1 MVVAQALLALLL
13 CADAP
18 APAPAEDERVL
29 PAEDPPE
36 NALREIAA
44 RALAELTRADGP
56 VGECHDDE
64 RGYSTIVRSQRSPRT
79 ASEEVIDAQT
89 ISATPRRRSADDL
102 LRLVPGVLLS
112 QHGAEGK
119 GSQLFMR
126 GFDAAHGTDVE
137 VTLAGIPVNELS
149 NIHGQGY
156 LDLNFIIPEVVRRIE
171 VQKGPYQLEQGNFA
185 NAGSIGFELGVPEP
199 LRGTRVSYELGSTIR
214 HRALLLHAPRV
225 WPNKRSFMAVEAMH
239 DRGFGQN
246 RGARRLSSM
255 AQVQL
260 HKSKQLGQ
268 FDLLVAGYL
277 ADFGAPGALR
287 ADDVETGE
295 LGFYDAYRD
304 DTRGASLRGLVGL
317 RHVLRRG
324 TTRVDQLAYG
334 QYRYL
339 QLVEDFTGYLL
350 DPVDGDRRLQKH
362 EFGGVGYRFRVT
374 RPLTEGLVLV
384 AGFNWQFDRVD
395 QLEHQV
401 DAEHRTVD
409 ERWDLDIAQHQ
420 LAALA
425 GLRWLPADWALIE
438 AGVRAD
444 MFYYWVVDVLGA
456 LGRGAGGPFKDAMI
470 LPSPRLL
477 TRFRPAERW
486 SIFTAYGRG
495 LRAPEA
501 RAVVAQA
508 SSEGES
514 VDQYR
519 GGEPRITTSDAVE
532 LGARWEPHEVV
543 SAGASAFGTW
553 IGNELVFDHV
563 SGINLE
569 RSRTRRLGGELDVR
583 VRPAPWVEL
592 RTDLTLVHARFVESG
607 ASVPGAPP
615 VLWTTSGYLFHRAGV
630 RAGARL
636 VVLGPR
642 PLPQGA
648 RASGYALLDLSA
660 GYRVGRLQLD
670 LQVDNVL
677 NRRWKEGEYNYA
689 SWFNRDDPRSAIP
702 ALHFAAG
709 PPLTVRLG
717 ATLWL

>member
-1 MVVAQALLALLL
+1 MVFAQALLALALAL
-13 CADAP
+13 GDADAP
-18 APAPAEDERVL
+18 AEDARPPDV
-29 PAEDPPE
+29 EDPE
-36 NALREIAA
+36 LAALRASAA
-44 RALAELTRADGP
+44 RALAELQLPDGAA
-56 VGECHDDE
+56 VACHGDE
-64 RGYSTIVRSQRSPRT
+64 RGYTTVVRSKRSSRT
-79 ASEEVIDAQT
+79 ASEEVVDAQT
-89 ISATPRRRSADDL
+89 ISASPRRRSADDL

-156 LDLNFIIPEVVRRIE
+156 LDLNFIIPEAVRRIN
-171 VQKGPYQLEQGNFA
+171 VQKGPFQLEQGNFA
-185 NAGSIGFELGVPEP
+185 NAGSVGFELGVPDP
-199 LRGTRVSYELGSTIR
+199 LRGTRVSYELGSTLR
-214 HRALLLHAPRV
+214 HHALLLHAPRV

-246 RGARRLSSM
+246 RGARRLTSM

-260 HKSKQLGQ
+260 HKSKQLGRL
-268 FDLLVAGYL
+268 DLLVAGYL
-277 ADFGAPGALR
+277 ADFGAPGSLR
-287 ADDVETGE
+287 ADDVEAGDF
-295 LGFYDAYRD
+295 GFYDAYRD
-304 DTRGASLRGLVGL
+304 DTRGASLRGLVGVHHL
-317 RHVLRRG
+317 LRRG
-324 TTRVDQLAYG
+324 TTRIDQLVYG
-334 QYRYL
+334 QYRQL
-339 QLVEDFTGYLL
+339 QLTEDFTGFLL
-350 DPVDGDRRLQKH
+350 DPVNGDRRLQEH
-362 EFGGVGYRFRVT
+362 EFGGVGYRLRVT
-374 RPLTEGLVLV
+374 RPVAEGLVLV
-384 AGFNWQFDRVD
+384 TGLNWQFDRVS

-401 DAEHRTVD
+401 DAEHRTID
-409 ERWDLDIAQHQ
+409 ERWDLEIAQHQ

-425 GLRWLPADWALIE
+425 GLRWMPADWALIE
-438 AGVRAD
+438 GGVRAD

-456 LGRGAGGPFKDAMI
+456 LERGAGGPFKDAMA

-501 RAVVAQA
+501 RAVIAQG

-514 VDQYR
+514 VEQFR
-519 GGEPRITTSDAVE
+519 GGEPRITASDAVE
-532 LGARWEPHEVV
+532 LGARWEPHEFV

-553 IGNELVFDHV
+553 VGNELVFDHV

-569 RSRTRRLGGELDVR
+569 RSRTRRLGGEFDLR
-583 VRPAPWVEL
+583 VRPAPWLEL
-592 RTDLTLVHARFVESG
+592 RTNATLVRARFVDSG
-607 ASVPGAPP
+607 APVPNAPP
-615 VLWTTSGYLFHRAGV
+615 VLWNTSGYLFHRSGV

-702 ALHFAAG
+702 TLHFAAG